1 MTRTPNF
8 RRWIVALLLVLG
20 SIAASPQAGAQMT
33 GEFNTDIVILD
44 GALAETVAATG
55 KADQDASRLAMEELY
70 RLWRQFRERNFDAQT
85 GDPLFVPEM
94 EKVEARLFAASKLI
108 DDSQLGAAG
117 KELQAASIQL
127 QAVRQRQPAAKPA
140 NR

>member
-8 RRWIVALLLVLG
+8 RRWIVAEDLWPKRQEAVIAELLEWR
-20 SIAASPQAGAQMT
+20 SKGAV
-33 GEFNTDIVILD
+33 VIL
-44 GALAETVAATG
+44 
-55 KADQDASRLAMEELY
+55 ASGLYQSIVELY

-94 EKVEARLFAASKLI
+94 EKVEARLFAASRLI
-108 DDSQLGAAG
+108 DDSQLSAAG
-117 KELQAASIQL
+117 KELQAAFIQL

>member
-1 MTRTPNF
+1 MTRTSNF

-94 EKVEARLFAASKLI
+94 EKVEARLFAASRLI
-108 DDSQLGAAG
+108 DDSQLSAAG
-117 KELQAASIQL
+117 KELQAAAIQL

>member
-70 RLWRQFRERNFDAQT
+70 RLWRQFRERNFDAQA

-94 EKVEARLFAASKLI
+94 EKVEARLFAASRLI
-108 DDSQLGAAG
+108 DDSQLSAAG
-117 KELQAASIQL
+117 KELQAAFIQL

>member
-1 MTRTPNF
+1 MTRTSNF

-94 EKVEARLFAASKLI
+94 EKVEARLFAASRLI
-108 DDSQLGAAG
+108 DDSQLSAAG
-117 KELQAASIQL
+117 KELQAAAMQL